1 MLPEHGL
8 RSVSKYEPTDSFYI
22 KLEQFIIPS
31 GWSNGPLD
39 LHLACCFNRKVV
51 EENLMKEFKTQF
63 NLPNPLPIIVN
74 KQYGLRLIDGGNEK
88 FYVWQDIENYV
99 GEFYE
104 RDLAMLLFAIDKDP
118 NYKRVQ
124 WRKLEHLCLGHA
136 NFDAP
141 WR

>member
-8 RSVSKYEPTDSFYI
+8 RSVSKYEPTDSLYI

-31 GWSNGPLD
+31 GWSNDPLD

-74 KQYGLRLIDGGNEK
+74 INGGNS
-88 FYVWQDIENYV
+88 DIYV
-99 GEFYE
+99 GDMQILM
-104 RDLAMLLFAIDKDP
+104 RHGGKDV
-118 NYKRVQ
+118 RGWVI
-124 WRKLEHLCLGHA
+124 EG
-136 NFDAP
+136 F
-141 WR
+141 